1 MSQRKNVKEALA
13 KSFGELLLVHPFEKI
28 TIKMITD
35 NIGVIRPTFYN
46 HFIDKYEVLEWI
58 CYKDIFEDLG
68 ILVDQNM
75 FSEAIE
81 ILFHKIED
89 NKAFYLKAVKVQGQN
104 AFNDIFCKQITTLI
118 ETAFE
123 SLGNSLHTKNKVF
136 TPRLMSTYYAQGITY
151 IVEQWLIK
159 GLSISASDM
168 TKAYYVLATTSME
181 EMIEKGYR
189 EEDE

>member
-13 KSFGELLLVHPFEKI
+13 KSFRELLLVHPFEKI

-68 ILVDQNM
+68 ILVDQNL

-81 ILFHKIED
+81 ILFHKIEE
-89 NKAFYLKAVKVQGQN
+89 NKAFYLRAVKVQGQN

-151 IVEQWLIK
+151 IVEQWLIND
-159 GLSISASDM
+159 LAISASDM

-181 EMIEKGYR
+181 KMIEKGYQ
-189 EEDE
+189 EDE